1 MKIAGKQDCWKKRK
15 KNLLQGQQETQ
26 GVLKNKILSDK
37 SWENKS

>member
-1 MKIAGKQDCWKKRK
+1 LLASKIVEKSEK

-37 SWENKS
+37 S